1 MSFVLLLFLVG
12 GGGLTFFLVSHLVS
26 RLMRPSPST
35 PPEEQ
40 STIPAE
46 EESASA
52 PAPWFIWET
61 FRSFVYRILRISRVA
76 PVGPIFK
83 SFRIALRTLKSRSL
97 KSNAKYDLPWCVVV
111 GGRSSG
117 KDFLL
122 QGTSLPQPI
131 RSPAAECEGTLSWW
145 FFEKGIVLNVDSQC
159 FLSQNTPETSWITLL
174 RNLQHWR
181 PRNPIDAVVF
191 TISLEDLL
199 ALSPEDLVAQAKKL
213 SQPLLMLEGV
223 LSITLPLHIVIT
235 KADALPGFSGLPQT
249 LSSTEKT
256 QLFGWTNKDDASKRF
271 DTTHIKEALETIQAD
286 LYAWTLKNFSTS
298 TNPQFH
304 DDIMV
309 FAERLSALQ
318 EPLSHYLQALLR
330 IGGYED
336 NFYVRG
342 ISLTGQEGVGQKVA
356 FGDDLLQEKIFQE
369 RGVTQPIKRL
379 FGNNNRL
386 IVWIKTTIAL
396 ITLVWG
402 GGLFW
407 SHNQLQET
415 VHSLQPLMY
424 YSTPA
429 TINNEMDMLKNSFK
443 TMSSKTLDL
452 LVQSAKYDLFS
463 WFIPLS
469 WISPLEK
476 VFDERVFS
484 LFDTFVAHPMHRGF
498 ALKVEKLVFSTMQHV
513 EEDASSL
520 ALTDVAAFTDLKDF
534 VMNIETL
541 EDHVIL
547 YNALPKTQ
555 DIKSFKAII
564 SYLHNFDLP
573 QHFVTQKTLLQ
584 EKVLKNARYQPFH
597 LTPHIPQAREKFFTL
612 FNNFLVSGFNPN
624 RLFEA
629 PRALQDTLERLDRS
643 GVDSLEEI
651 YSLLEYLDNTIG
663 ILEKGGLWLTQ
674 EGFSP
679 PRELENT
686 LDAIEKTTFLGQKVR
701 EHANESLQKI
711 FQKTTT
717 FLESFGSTMTGH
729 FFVRSQETGL
739 LIPSVGL
746 IALRKALILALKQ
759 GFMQRASYESLTQ
772 KIPQGQILH
781 WDKHMVQKAILLLKD
796 YQSFVDNDL
805 QTFPI
810 EIQDAMKLI
819 SRKQLEA
826 NLETTLAR
834 AQTFFQIP
842 VARWSNR
849 SEEASRAYADNLREV
864 SSLFGTIL
872 EELDRIGAHAL
883 FVSLRDTLFKQMYSH
898 LEQLDHLV
906 QQGAFLYPDMNNL
919 RWWKGGRGPVL
930 TAYGADDRLEMRT
943 LWGNELR
950 RFKDMMNVHV
960 VPVLDLLK
968 SPFMH
973 TQTQEAKVIDRWV
986 RVSEQLE
993 AYEAGK
999 DSTLKMLEAFI
1010 MEEGNN
1016 ITFDNHQEHVGERD
1030 LERKYSDV
1038 FLDVLGSLKKA
1049 LFLRCKQI
1057 MAEKTVEDYSALAH
1071 YFNKNMAGSYP
1082 FVADIPTGDRPEME
1096 VTPEVLTKFYEGF
1109 SKLTPERL
1117 SSVKKHPHYGSS
1129 FKNVNKFLSSM
1140 LKVKTFLDNHF
1151 APAKKGDNPGV
1162 SFSVEY
1168 RANRDRDTLGDHII
1182 DWAVIAGEN
1191 TISLQEGKSEG
1202 YWRAGDPFSV
1212 GIQFVGQS
1220 PLVPVQDPSQPNMVV
1235 VFDRALF
1242 VYEGVW
1248 GWLRMIQSQQAT
1260 ADQGKLG
1267 SDTLLAFTVPM
1278 AARTTGAVA
1287 DKAKIFMRIIP
1298 RKVNGQAHRNFKVP
1312 SFPMRAP
1319 FFEA

>member
-1 MSFVLLLFLVG
+1 MMSFILLLLLLG
-12 GGGLTFFLVSHLVS
+12 GGCLTFLLVSHLVS
-26 RLMRPSPST
+26 RIMRPSPST

-40 STIPAE
+40 EATTG
-46 EESASA
+46 EESTSA
-52 PAPWFIWET
+52 PASWFVWDSL
-61 FRSFVYRILRISRVA
+61 RSFIYKILRISRVA
-76 PVGPIFK
+76 PAGPLYK
-83 SFRIALRTLKSRSL
+83 SFSVALKILRSRSL
-97 KSNAKYDLPWCVVV
+97 KSNAKYDLPWCLVV
-111 GGRSSG
+111 GSRSSG

-122 QGTSLPQPI
+122 QGLSLPKPI
-131 RSPAAECEGTLSWW
+131 HSPAAQCAGALDWW
-145 FFEKGIVLNVDSQC
+145 FFEKGVALNVDSQC
-159 FLSQNTPETSWITLL
+159 FLSQNAPEVCWLTLL

-181 PRNPIDAVVF
+181 PRNPIDAVVI

-199 ALSPEDLVAQAKKL
+199 TLSEEDLVAQATKI
-213 SQPLLMLEGV
+213 SRPLLMLEGT
-223 LSITLPLHIVIT
+223 LSVTLPLHIIIT
-235 KADALPGFSGLPQT
+235 KTDVLPGFSGLPQT
-249 LSSTEKT
+249 LNTDEKK

-271 DTTHIKEALETIQAD
+271 DTTHIREAIDTIQAD
-286 LYAWTLKNFSTS
+286 LYAWTLHNFTHS
-298 TNPQFH
+298 TNTQFH

-309 FAERLSALQ
+309 FAERLGSLKDT
-318 EPLSHYLQALLR
+318 LSRYLKTLLK

-342 ISLTGQEGVGQKVA
+342 ISFTGQEGVGQKVS
-356 FGDDLLQEKIFQE
+356 FGDDLLQEKVFQE
-369 RGVTQPIKRL
+369 RGVTQPINRL

-386 IVWIKTTIAL
+386 IVWLKTTIAL
-396 ITLVWG
+396 ITILWG

-415 VHSLQPLMY
+415 VLSLQPLMY
-424 YSTPA
+424 YSSPA
-429 TINNEMDMLKNSFK
+429 TINGEIDMFKSSFK

-476 VFDERVFS
+476 VFDERVFA
-484 LFDTFVAHPMHRGF
+484 LFNTFIAQPMHKSF
-498 ALKVEKLVFSTMQHV
+498 AFKVEKLLFGTLQNT
-513 EEDASSL
+513 EEDGASL
-520 ALTDVAAFTDLKDF
+520 ALTDVAAFADLSDF
-534 VMNIETL
+534 VDGIETL
-541 EDHVIL
+541 EDHAVL

-555 DIKSFKAII
+555 DIRSFKAVIR
-564 SYLHNFDLP
+564 YLYNFDLSE
-573 QHFVTQKTLLQ
+573 QFVTQKTLLQ
-584 EKVLKNARYQPFH
+584 EKVLKNALYKPFY
-597 LTPHIPQAREKFFTL
+597 LSQYTQQAREKFFTL
-612 FNNFLVSGFNPN
+612 FNGFLVAGFNPN

-629 PRALQDTLERLDRS
+629 PRALQDTLERLDRN

-651 YSLLEYLDNTIG
+651 YSLLEFLDNTIG
-663 ILEKGGLWLTQ
+663 ILEKGGLWLAQ
-674 EGFSP
+674 ENFSAP
-679 PRELENT
+679 KDLEKVIET
-686 LDAIEKTTFLGQKVR
+686 IEKTTFLGPKVV

-711 FQKTTT
+711 FQKTST

-739 LIPSVGL
+739 LVPGVGL
-746 IALRKALILALKQ
+746 IALRKALVLALKQ

-796 YQSFVDNDL
+796 YQNFVDNDL
-805 QTFPI
+805 QTFPT

-864 SSLFGTIL
+864 SPLFATIL
-872 EELDRIGAHAL
+872 EELDRVGAHTL
-883 FVSLRDTLFKQMYSH
+883 FVSLRDTLFKQMYNH

-906 QQGAFLYPDMNNL
+906 QQGAFLYPDLNNL
-919 RWWKGGRGPVL
+919 RWWKGARGPVL

-943 LWGNELR
+943 LWSNELK
-950 RFKDMMNVHV
+950 RFKDMMNVHI

-968 SPFMH
+968 SPLMH
-973 TQTQEAKVIDRWV
+973 AATKEAKIIDRWV

-993 AYEAGK
+993 AYESGK

-1016 ITFDNHQEHVGERD
+1016 ITFENHREHIGERD

-1057 MAEKTVEDYSALAH
+1057 MAEQTVADYTSLARH
-1071 YFNKNMAGSYP
+1071 FNQNMAESYP
-1082 FVADIPTGDRPEME
+1082 FVSEIPTGDRPEME
-1096 VTPEVLTKFYEGF
+1096 VAPEVLTKFYEGF

-1117 SSVKKHPHYGSS
+1117 ASVKKHPKYGSS
-1129 FKNVNKFLSSM
+1129 FKSINKFLADM

-1151 APAKKGDNPGV
+1151 SPAKKGDNPGI

-1168 RANRDRDTLGDHII
+1168 RVNKDRDSLGDHVI
-1182 DWAVIAGEN
+1182 DWAVISGEN
-1191 TISLQEGKSEG
+1191 TISLQEGRTEG

-1220 PLVPVQDPSQPNMVV
+1220 PLMPVQDPSQPNMVV
-1235 VFDRALF
+1235 VYDRALF

-1278 AARTTGAVA
+1278 AARTTGAVT
-1287 DKAKIFMRIIP
+1287 DKAKIFMRVIP
-1298 RKVNGQAHRNFKVP
+1298 RKVNGQSHRNFKVP
-1312 SFPMRAP
+1312 PFPVRAP
-1319 FFEA
+1319 FFET

>member
-1 MSFVLLLFLVG
+1 MSFMLLLFLIG
-12 GGGLTFFLVSHLVS
+12 GGGLTFFLVSQIVS
-26 RLMRPSPST
+26 RMMRPSPSS

-40 STIPAE
+40 EATPLE
-46 EESASA
+46 EESSSTA
-52 PAPWFIWET
+52 APWFVWET
-61 FRSFVYRILRISRVA
+61 LRSFVYRILRISRVA
-76 PVGPIFK
+76 PIGPLYT
-83 SFRIALRTLKSRSL
+83 SFRTALKILRSRSL

-111 GGRSSG
+111 GARSSG
-117 KDFLL
+117 KDFLM
-122 QGTSLPQPI
+122 QGLSLPQPI
-131 RSPAAECEGTLSWW
+131 RSPAAECEGALNWW
-145 FFEKGIVLNVDSQC
+145 FFEKGVVLNVDSQC
-159 FLSQNTPETSWITLL
+159 LLSQNSPEVCWMTFL

-181 PRNPIDAVVF
+181 PRNPIDSVII

-199 ALSPEDLVAQAKKL
+199 TLSEEDLIAQATKL
-213 SQPLLMLEGV
+213 SKPILMLEGI
-223 LSITLPLHIVIT
+223 LSVTLPLHIVIT
-235 KADALPGFSGLPQT
+235 KTDILPGFSGLPQT
-249 LSSTEKT
+249 LSPEERM

-271 DTTHIKEALETIQAD
+271 DTSHIQEALDSIQAD
-286 LYAWTLKNFSTS
+286 LYAWTLHNFAHN
-298 TNPQFH
+298 TNTQFH

-309 FAERLSALQ
+309 FAERLSSLNA
-318 EPLSHYLQALLR
+318 PLSRYLQTLLR

-342 ISLTGQEGVGQKVA
+342 LALTGQDGVGQKVA
-356 FGDDLLQEKIFQE
+356 FADDLIQNKVFQE
-369 RGVTQPIKRL
+369 RGVTQPLNRI

-386 IVWIKTTIAL
+386 IVWLKTTITL

-407 SHNQLQET
+407 SHTQLQDT
-415 VHSLQPLMY
+415 VRALQPLMY
-424 YSTPA
+424 YSAPA
-429 TINNEMDMLKNSFK
+429 PINGEIDMFKSSFK
-443 TMSSKTLDL
+443 DMSSKTLNL

-476 VFDERVFS
+476 VFDERVFA
-484 LFDTFVAHPMHRGF
+484 LFDTFVAQPMHKSF
-498 ALKVEKLVFSTMQHV
+498 ASKVEKLVFGTLQKTD
-513 EEDASSL
+513 EDGQSL

-534 VMNIETL
+534 VVGVENL

-547 YNALPKTQ
+547 YNALPKSQ
-555 DIKSFKAII
+555 DIKNFKAII
-564 SYLHNFDLP
+564 SYLYDFELSER
-573 QHFVTQKTLLQ
+573 FVTQKTLLQ
-584 EKVLKNARYQPFH
+584 EKVLKNAQYRPFH
-597 LTPHIPQAREKFFTL
+597 LSQYTQQAREKFFSL
-612 FNNFLVSGFNPN
+612 FNNFLVAGFNPN

-629 PRALQDTLERLDRS
+629 PRSLQDTLERLDRS

-651 YSLLEYLDNTIG
+651 YSLLEFLDSTIG
-663 ILEKGGLWLTQ
+663 ILEKGGLWLAQ
-674 EGFSP
+674 ESFSP
-679 PRELENT
+679 PKDLEKT
-686 LDAIEKTTFLGQKVR
+686 LDAIEKTTFLGPKVV
-701 EHANESLQKI
+701 ENANESLQKI
-711 FQKTTT
+711 FNKTTT

-746 IALRKALILALKQ
+746 MALRKAIILALKQ
-759 GFMQRASYESLTQ
+759 GFMQRASYEALTQ
-772 KIPQGQILH
+772 KIPRGQILH

-796 YQSFVDNDL
+796 YQNFVDNDL
-805 QTFPI
+805 QTFPT

-864 SSLFGTIL
+864 SPLFATIL
-872 EELDRIGAHAL
+872 EELDRVGAHTL
-883 FVSLRDTLFKQMYSH
+883 FVSLRDTLFKQMYNH

-906 QQGAFLYPDMNNL
+906 QQGAFLYPDLNNL
-919 RWWKGGRGPVL
+919 RWWKGTRGPIL

-973 TQTQEAKVIDRWV
+973 AETQEAKIIDRWV

-1016 ITFDNHQEHVGERD
+1016 ITFENHREHVGERD

-1038 FLDVLGSLKKA
+1038 FLDVLGSIKKG

-1057 MAEKTVEDYSALAH
+1057 MAEKTVADYTSLAQ
-1071 YFNKNMAGSYP
+1071 YFNQNMAGAYP
-1082 FVADIPTGDRPEME
+1082 FVSEIPTGDHPEME
-1096 VTPEVLTKFYEGF
+1096 VTPEVLTKFYETF
-1109 SKLTPERL
+1109 KKLTPEKL
-1117 SSVKKHPHYGSS
+1117 ASVKNHPHYGSAFRS
-1129 FKNVNKFLSSM
+1129 VNKFLADM
-1140 LKVKTFLDNHF
+1140 LKVKMFLDNHLS
-1151 APAKKGDNPGV
+1151 PAKKGDNPGV
-1162 SFSVEY
+1162 SFMVEY
-1168 RANRDRDTLGDHII
+1168 RANRDRDSLGDHII
-1182 DWAVIAGEN
+1182 DWAVISGEN
-1191 TISLQEGKSEG
+1191 TISLQEGKTEG

-1220 PLVPVQDPSQPNMVV
+1220 PLMPVQDPSQNNMVV
-1235 VFDRALF
+1235 VYDRALF

-1287 DKAKIFMRIIP
+1287 DKAKIFMRVIP

-1312 SFPMRAP
+1312 SFPTRAP
-1319 FFEA
+1319 FFEV